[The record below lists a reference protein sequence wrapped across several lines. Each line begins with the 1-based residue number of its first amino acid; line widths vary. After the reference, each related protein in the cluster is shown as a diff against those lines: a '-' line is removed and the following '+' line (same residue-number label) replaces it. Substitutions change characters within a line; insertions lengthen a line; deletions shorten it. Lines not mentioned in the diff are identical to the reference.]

1 MLKSIVGLLMI
12 SNYRTYGHGDPKGRS
27 CFGFGRVPRVRPA
40 VRPSRSRPKWV
51 SLPWAGDRELDRA
64 SPTWD
69 FGGGEALALAEPRVG
84 DVVCQAVPG
93 GARLLRGRGARLLC
107 TCFKVHGDLRKSMK
121 DNSLK
126 HLLFTRPSTP
136 SRRAAWVA
144 HTKTHQVLDA
154 SMPSAQC

>member
-1 MLKSIVGLLMI
+1 MDMEIQRGEVASGSVVCRE
-12 SNYRTYGHGDPKGRS
+12 SGRP
-27 CFGFGRVPRVRPA
+27 CAHLGRA
-40 VRPSRSRPKWV
+40 QNGCLS
-51 SLPWAGDRELDRA
+51 PWAGDRELDRA

-107 TCFKVHGDLRKSMK
+107 TCVKVHGDLRKSMK